1 MDKKP
6 TKNARKKKLVGL
18 ASEYQTTPPISVERG
33 EVDGTRLTKLI
44 FPEPFPSPRTI
55 PVDEVF
61 AKAII
66 DPIMLVNPEWWYV
79 IKPWLLNT
87 SEEINAFWN
96 SFNQPE
102 AIQERLWCTEGDKFV
117 TWRNER
123 IILQMARKTRKIQTG
138 DIQKS
143 PSITADIIELNFV
156 NKLAEWVMDA
166 VHEDP
171 TSLRRL
177 QTLINKPDAASDKTN
192 RERTNRSVLEAFL
205 TSVALHQKL
214 PTKKTVRED
223 SFISSDENGRSVAWR
238 ALSELGL
245 NGLPEAK

>member
-1 MDKKP
+1 MDNKP
-6 TKNARKKKLVGL
+6 TKSTRKKKLVGL
-18 ASEYQTTPPISVERG
+18 ASDYQSIPPISVDSWER
-33 EVDGTRLTKLI
+33 DGTRLTKLV
-44 FPEPFPSPRTI
+44 FPEPLPSPRTI

-61 AKAII
+61 EKAILE
-66 DPIMLVNPEWWYV
+66 PIMLVKTEWWYV

-96 SFNQPE
+96 SFNQPQ

-123 IILQMARKTRKIQTG
+123 IILQMARTTRKIQTG

-143 PSITADIIELNFV
+143 PSLKADFIELCFV
-156 NKLAEWVMDA
+156 NKLADWVMDA
-166 VHEDP
+166 VHKDP
-171 TSLRRL
+171 PSLRRL
-177 QTLINKPDAASDKTN
+177 QALLAKPDAASDKTN

-205 TSVALHQKL
+205 IAVALHQKL

-223 SFISSDENGRSVAWR
+223 SFISSDDNGRRIASR
-238 ALSELGL
+238 AFSELGL
-245 NGLPEAK
+245 DGLPEAE